1 MRRAARGL
9 TPALDSSIREVSKE
23 RMAQALSKRAV
34 SGLAAIVFLAWNLL
48 PAMAWGESLIL
59 GYSGTG
65 VSGTLRRV
73 IEKERLWQ
81 KRGLD
86 VKAIYFNSG
95 SVMSQAMITG
105 DIVVSDSDVP
115 AQLSPKVAGIMD
127 VRVIA
132 VTINRLEHFLVVRN
146 AVKTADD
153 LKGKRIAIS
162 RFGSASDVT
171 TRLALRFLK
180 LNPDKDVAVLQS
192 GNTPTRITALVMG
205 HVDGALVSPD
215 QLHKV
220 LASKC
225 CRVLADLSELP
236 LEYARF
242 GVVAPMSVLRA
253 QRETMRKLLEAYVEA
268 IYVFKS
274 RPEVP
279 LAALRNEGI
288 EDPQIA
294 RGIYERIAG
303 SLREYPAPDLKGV
316 QAALDSLATAKE
328 RKPEAKDFIDASLIE
343 EIKKSGYIERLYG
356 R

>member
-1 MRRAARGL
+1 MRFKHRLALGIIILALNLSDGVVRA
-9 TPALDSSIREVSKE
+9 
-23 RMAQALSKRAV
+23 
-34 SGLAAIVFLAWNLL
+34 
-48 PAMAWGESLIL
+48 ESVVL

-73 IEKERLWQ
+73 IERERLWQ

-95 SVMSQAMITG
+95 SLMSQAMVAG
-105 DIVVSDSDVP
+105 DIALSDSDVP
-115 AQLSPKVAGIMD
+115 AQLSPKVAGIAD

-132 VTINRLEHFLVVRN
+132 VTINRLEHFLIVRSS
-146 AVKTADD
+146 VKTADD

-180 LNPDKDVAVLQS
+180 LNPEKDVAILQS
-192 GNTPTRITALVMG
+192 GNTPTRISALVAG
-205 HVDGALVSPD
+205 HVDGALVSPE
-215 QLHKV
+215 QVHIV

-225 CRVLADLSELP
+225 CRVLADLAELP
-236 LEYARF
+236 LDYARF

-253 QRETMRKLLEAYVEA
+253 QRETMRKLLEAYVEG
-268 IYVFKS
+268 IYVFKT
-274 RPEVP
+274 RPEVTF
-279 LAALRNEGI
+279 AAMRSEGVQ
-288 EDPQIA
+288 DPQIA
-294 RGIYERIAG
+294 KGIYERLSG
-303 SLREYPAPDLKGV
+303 SLREYPVPGPKGV
-316 QAALDSLATAKE
+316 QAALDSIATAKD
-328 RKPEAKDFIDASLIE
+328 RNPQAKDYIDTSLIE

>member
-1 MRRAARGL
+1 MKTTRLSRLAWSGL
-9 TPALDSSIREVSKE
+9 GMI
-23 RMAQALSKRAV
+23 ALSAWLV
-34 SGLAAIVFLAWNLL
+34 SAGAAGAQ
-48 PAMAWGESLIL
+48 SLTL

-73 IEKERLWQ
+73 IEREKLWQ

-86 VKAIYFNSG
+86 VKAVYFNSG
-95 SVMSQAMITG
+95 SLMSQAMLTG
-105 DIVVSDSDVP
+105 DILVSDSDVP
-115 AQLSPKVAGIMD
+115 AQLSPKVAGMMD

-132 VTINRLEHFLVVRN
+132 VTINRLEHFFIVRS

-153 LKGKRIAIS
+153 LRGKRIAIS

-180 LNPDKDVAVLQS
+180 LNPEKDVFILQS
-192 GNTPTRITALVMG
+192 GNTPTRISALLAG

-215 QLHKV
+215 QVHKI

-225 CRVLADLSELP
+225 CRVLADLAELP
-236 LEYARF
+236 LDYARF
-242 GVVAPMSVLRA
+242 GIVAPMSVLRS
-253 QRETMRKLLEAYVEA
+253 QRETMRKLLEAYVEG
-268 IYVFKS
+268 IHVYKS

-279 LAALRNEGI
+279 LAVLKDDGVR
-288 EDPQIA
+288 DPQIA
-294 RGIYERIAG
+294 KGIHERITG
-303 SLREYPAPDLKGV
+303 SLREYPVPDLKGV

-328 RKPEAKDFIDASLIE
+328 RRPEAKDFIDATLIE

>member
-1 MRRAARGL
+1 MSG
-9 TPALDSSIREVSKE
+9 
-23 RMAQALSKRAV
+23 KRV
-34 SGLAAIVFLAWNLL
+34 VLAWGIILL
-48 PAMAWGESLIL
+48 AWSLSARMVRAEPLTL

-73 IEKERLWQ
+73 IEKEKLLP

-95 SVMSQAMITG
+95 TVMSQAMVAGGIAG
-105 DIVVSDSDVP
+105 SDSDVP

-132 VTINRLEHFLVVRN
+132 VTINRLEHLFVVRN
-146 AVKTADD
+146 SVKTTDD
-153 LKGKRIAIS
+153 LKGKRVAIS

-180 LNPDKDVAVLQS
+180 LNADKDVIVLQS
-192 GNTPTRITALVMG
+192 GNTPTRIAALVAG

-236 LEYARF
+236 LDYARF
-242 GVVAPMSVLRA
+242 GIVAPMSVLRA
-253 QRETMRKLLEAYVEA
+253 QRETMRKLLEAYVEG

-279 LAALRNEGI
+279 LAALRDEGI
-288 EDPQIA
+288 QDPQIA
-294 RGIYERIAG
+294 KGVYERIAG
-303 SLREYPAPDLKGV
+303 SLREYPVPELKGV
-316 QAALDSLATAKE
+316 QAALDSIATAKE
-328 RKPEAKDFIDASLIE
+328 RGPQAKDFIDTSLLE
-343 EIKKSGYIERLYG
+343 EIKKSGYVERLYG